1 MIFNLIRFLSAIL
14 LITFTCHYFLF
25 FSWCRFFEIHAFAAR
40 RCLFLIMFF
49 LSITFILS
57 SIFIHM
63 SNNPLTRIY
72 YLLSGTWMGLMSF
85 LLFAT
90 AIVWIVK
97 SGLWFLPHDLP
108 VKRIIQG
115 LSCFL
120 YSLAIV
126 YTGFCHYQ
134 FYKIKIKPLN
144 VPVQNLPQQ
153 WQGKKIIHLSD
164 LHLGGTMHLKFL
176 KKVVTL
182 TNEQKADLILITGDL
197 FDGATNNQKKY
208 ITALNNFKAKH
219 GTFFTSGNHEIYSG
233 VEKSRKV
240 IENSNVIMLDNKAV
254 LIEGLQILGISYP
267 ELKNTYSFDFNDP
280 NVFTKNLPTILLY
293 HTPTRIKE
301 NGENISVVQS
311 SDYLAP
317 DTNFSSTITQNIS
330 LQLSGHTHAGQFFP
344 FTWVAGKVFKGRHY
358 GLHRIDDFHINISSG
373 TGSWGPPLRSGYLS
387 EIVVITLVKA

>member
-1 MIFNLIRFLSAIL
+1 MIFSLIRFLSVIF

-25 FSWCRFFEIHAFAAR
+25 FSWCRFFEIHGLVAR
-40 RCLFLIMFF
+40 RSLFLILFF

-57 SIFIHM
+57 SIVIHM

-72 YLLSGTWMGLMSF
+72 YLVSGTWMGLMSF

-90 AIVWIVK
+90 AVVWIVK
-97 SGLWFLPHDLP
+97 GGLWFLPHDLP

-115 LSCFL
+115 LSCFF
-120 YSLAIV
+120 YGLAIV
-126 YTGFCHYQ
+126 YTGYCHYQ
-134 FYKIKIKPLN
+134 FYKIKITLLV

-153 WQGKKIIHLSD
+153 WQGKKIVHLSD
-164 LHLGGTMHLKFL
+164 LHLGGAKHLAFL
-176 KKVVTL
+176 KKVVFL

-197 FDGATNNQKKY
+197 FDGATNFQERY
-208 ITALNNFKAKH
+208 VSDLNKFKAKH

-240 IENSNVIMLDNKAV
+240 ISDSKVILLDNKAV
-254 LIEGLQILGISYP
+254 VIEGLQILGVSYP
-267 ELKNTYSFDFNDP
+267 ELKDFSYFDFNDP
-280 NVFTKNLPTILLY
+280 NVFTKSLPTILLY
-293 HTPTRIKE
+293 HTPTSIKE
-301 NGENISVVQS
+301 KRKNLSVVQS

-317 DTNFSSTITQNIS
+317 DTFFSGTIKQNIS

-344 FTWVAGKVFKGRHY
+344 FTWLTGKVFKGLHY
-358 GLHRIDDFHINISSG
+358 GLHKIDDFYINISSG

-387 EIVVITLVKA
+387 EIVVITLEKA